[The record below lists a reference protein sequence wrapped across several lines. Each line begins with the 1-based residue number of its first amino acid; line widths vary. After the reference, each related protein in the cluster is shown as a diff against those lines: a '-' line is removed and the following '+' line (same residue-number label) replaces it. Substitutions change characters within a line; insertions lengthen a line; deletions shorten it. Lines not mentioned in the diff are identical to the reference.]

1 MSEKNELNA
10 MNSKQ
15 RKAIEEAVAAGEGV
29 LSDFA
34 EMREHLSDAERKG
47 DLADLAGSVAGDLVG
62 SVVSAAAGAG
72 DTHDAKKM
80 FGYAVDDLRL
90 FRNKLAEVELP
101 DGTSL
106 TNPQFMNLVLYFTDR
121 PAQELLNGRNAAE
134 TFRNIDKISAHIQQ
148 INDRMRAAA
157 AGVSPTPPKQPQKYT
172 RADALH
178 DQMVRLGEIQEVKPQ
193 INKKRFAI
201 KALVFLLIIG
211 VLIGVSYWRIGLL
224 EDLQLRLAGGETV
237 ELPFDGEYAPIYRLV
252 RLVLFVL
259 GGGFLFYAV
268 ITLIGPKRRKPNRS
282 FWGDLGIYLMLILVA
297 VAMIFPLVFSIS
309 SSLKPLDELFRF
321 PPKVF
326 AQHPTLDNFSDLF
339 VTLSQSY
346 VPFSRYLLNTVLITF
361 VGTFGH
367 LVVASMAAFVLAKY
381 DFPGGKTFFSII
393 VTALM
398 FSGYVTGI
406 PNYVIMSRLH
416 MIDTYWAVILPA
428 FAAPMGLFLMK
439 QFMEGLPTALIE
451 AAHLDGAGE
460 FRIFWSIVMPN
471 VKPAWLTMIIFSV
484 QGLWNTNAATV
495 IYSEAKKTLVYALQ
509 QIQAGGIARTG
520 QAAAVQVITM
530 LVPITIFIFS
540 QSRILETM
548 ASSGLKD

>member
-1 MSEKNELNA
+1 MSVNNNIPQGVPEK
-10 MNSKQ
+10 K
-15 RKAIEEAVAAGEGV
+15 
-29 LSDFA
+29 
-34 EMREHLSDAERKG
+34 
-47 DLADLAGSVAGDLVG
+47 
-62 SVVSAAAGAG
+62 
-72 DTHDAKKM
+72 
-80 FGYAVDDLRL
+80 
-90 FRNKLAEVELP
+90 
-101 DGTSL
+101 
-106 TNPQFMNLVLYFTDR
+106 
-121 PAQELLNGRNAAE
+121 
-134 TFRNIDKISAHIQQ
+134 
-148 INDRMRAAA
+148 
-157 AGVSPTPPKQPQKYT
+157 PQKYT

-178 DQMVRLGEIQEVKPQ
+178 DQMVRLGEIQEVKEP

-201 KALVFLLIIG
+201 TALIILLIIVALVFAANWRIG
-211 VLIGVSYWRIGLL
+211 VL
-224 EDLQLRLAGGETV
+224 EDIQLRLSNGEV
-237 ELPFDGEYAPIYRLV
+237 INELPFDSEYAPIYRLI
-252 RLVLFVL
+252 RLILYV
-259 GGGFLFYAV
+259 GGGIFLFYAL
-268 ITLIGPKRRKPNRS
+268 ITLLAPKRRKPNRS
-282 FWGDLGIYLMLILVA
+282 FWGDLGIYIMLIIIA
-297 VAMIFPLVFSIS
+297 VAMVFPLVFAVS

-326 AQHPTLDNFSDLF
+326 PQRPTLDNFSDLF

-346 VPFSRYLLNTVLITF
+346 VPFSRYLLNTVFITV

-367 LVVASMAAFVLAKY
+367 LIIASMAAFVLAKY

-416 MIDTYWAVILPA
+416 MIDTFWAIILPA
-428 FAAPMGLFLMK
+428 FAAPIGLFLMK

-484 QGLWNTNAATV
+484 QSLWNNSACTV

-530 LVPITIFIFS
+530 IVPILIFVFS
-540 QSRILETM
+540 QRNILETM